1 MGDWREWIDFALDQE
16 TVGTEAEQ
24 LEWIG
29 REPRNAKPY
38 YHLAQLRRMQWK
50 VEEGLALLLHAVAL
64 EPGLADAHV
73 ALTEVYAVREDYRA
87 AWRHARL
94 GEAAGNRRGV
104 ELLER
109 HQLPE
114 N

>member
-1 MGDWREWIDFALDQE
+1 
-16 TVGTEAEQ
+16 
-24 LEWIG
+24 
-29 REPRNAKPY
+29 
-38 YHLAQLRRMQWK
+38 MQWK

-64 EPGLADAHV
+64 DPSLADAHV

-87 AWRHARL
+87 AWKHARL
-94 GEAAGNRRGV
+94 AEAAGNRRGV

-109 HQLPE
+109 HRLPE